1 MKTKSIKKLFFIS
14 LFSIIAIILSTNVSL
29 AYMDYSN
36 PNQIPN
42 YWSYSFTIIHDYD
55 GELEYADDEVMRP
68 LEIPYDLSSKVRPRD
83 GYEVSGYDPAAKV
96 TEGTIKDTLT
106 IRYKK
111 KTAPP
116 PPPPQNNNYDNP
128 KPTTPTNP
136 PEQSSG
142 KKDSYIYIYYRSVG
156 GHDVLASQTIQG
168 SDGETLNLN
177 DYVKDVTTMTHV
189 GFNPSSAT
197 LTFDKKRRGIG
208 VILYEKNQ
216 KLNKDNNN
224 NQVNNNGYNNNYNN
238 QNNNGYNNN
247 YNNQN
252 NYSYNNDQNN
262 QYNNDNNNQYNN
274 SYSNSGKKDSYIY
287 IYYRSVAGHDVLAS
301 QTIQGYNGQT
311 LNLNDY
317 VKDITTMTHV
327 GFNPSNGILT
337 FNKSKRGTG
346 VILYEKNQKLNKQAN
361 SNNGNKSTV
370 GSQTGKIGNTVI
382 NTQNNNVIISSPKL
396 KKGNVRY
403 VKSVNGY
410 VYPNKL
416 LTRAELAG
424 YISNIIN
431 ESYWDDADFTVEDFD
446 VVDVVGNATNIEDIV
461 AAYLIGAMPAKQGN
475 LFKPNA
481 VVTKGDLAIAVASL
495 ADVTKGSHS
504 QAEAI
509 KFVTSK
515 KIMSVEKSGGFE
527 PNKALTRGQVIVILN
542 KILGNKNYAA
552 KNVQLKDVNSSA
564 WYYKD
569 IQAAVE

>member
-14 LFSIIAIILSTNVSL
+14 LFSLIAIILSANVSL

-68 LEIPYDLSSKVRPRD
+68 LEITYDLSSKVRPRD

-116 PPPPQNNNYDNP
+116 PPPPTPPTNNNYNNP
-128 KPTTPTNP
+128 TPTNP

-197 LTFDKKRRGIG
+197 LTFNKKKRG
-208 VILYEKNQ
+208 
-216 KLNKDNNN
+216 
-224 NQVNNNGYNNNYNN
+224 
-238 QNNNGYNNN
+238 
-247 YNNQN
+247 
-252 NYSYNNDQNN
+252 S
-262 QYNNDNNNQYNN
+262 
-274 SYSNSGKKDSYIY
+274 
-287 IYYRSVAGHDVLAS
+287 
-301 QTIQGYNGQT
+301 
-311 LNLNDY
+311 
-317 VKDITTMTHV
+317 
-327 GFNPSNGILT
+327 
-337 FNKSKRGTG
+337 G

-361 SNNGNKSTV
+361 SNKGNKSTV

-495 ADVTKGSHS
+495 IDTSKDSHS

-509 KFVTSK
+509 KMVTSK
-515 KIMSVEKSGGFE
+515 KIMSVEKSGSFE
-527 PNKALTRGQVIVILN
+527 PNKTLTRGQVIVILN
-542 KILGNKNYAA
+542 KLVGNKNTPKA
-552 KNVQLKDVNSSA
+552 NVQLNDVNSSA

-569 IQAAVE
+569 IQAAVQ

>member
-14 LFSIIAIILSTNVSL
+14 LFSIIAIILSANVSL
-29 AYMDYSN
+29 AYMDYSDYP
-36 PNQIPN
+36 PNF
-42 YWSYSFTIIHDYD
+42 WSYSFTIIHDYD

-111 KTAPP
+111 KAAPPP
-116 PPPPQNNNYDNP
+116 PPPPQNNDNNN
-128 KPTTPTNP
+128 NP
-136 PEQSSG
+136 PPQNGG

-197 LTFDKKRRGIG
+197 LTFDKKRRGMG

-224 NQVNNNGYNNNYNN
+224 NNQGNNNGYNNNQGNNSYNN
-238 QNNNGYNNN
+238 QNNNYYNN
-247 YNNQN
+247 YNNPN
-252 NYSYNNDQNN
+252 NN
-262 QYNNDNNNQYNN
+262 QYNNDNNQYNYN
-274 SYSNSGKKDSYIY
+274 NNQNNNGYTNNGKKDSYIY

-301 QTIQGYNGQT
+301 QTVQGSDGET

-317 VKDITTMTHV
+317 VKDVTTMTHV
-327 GFNPSNGILT
+327 GFNPSSATLT
-337 FNKSKRGTG
+337 FNKKKRGMG
-346 VILYEKNQKLNKQAN
+346 VILYEKNQKLNKQGSLN
-361 SNNGNKSTV
+361 TGNKI
-370 GSQTGKIGNTVI
+370 GSQIGNIGNTGI

-396 KKGNVRY
+396 KHGNVRY
-403 VKSVNGY
+403 VKSTNGY
-410 VYPNKL
+410 VYPNKI

-424 YISNIIN
+424 YIGEIIN
-431 ESYWDDADFTVEDFD
+431 ESYWDNVEFTIEDFN
-446 VVDVVGNATNIEDIV
+446 VVDVVGNTTNIEGIV
-461 AAYLIGAMPAKQGN
+461 ASYLTGTMPAKQGL
-475 LFKPNA
+475 LFKPNDP
-481 VVTKGDLAIAVASL
+481 VTKGDLAIAVANLVDIS
-495 ADVTKGSHS
+495 KNSHS

-515 KIMSVEKSGGFE
+515 KIMSVEKNGNFM
-527 PNKALTRGQVIVILN
+527 PNKTLTRGQVIVVLN
-542 KILGNKNYAA
+542 KLVGNKNSAT
-552 KNVQLKDVNSSA
+552 KNVQLNDVNAKA

-569 IQAAVE
+569 IQAAVQ

>member
-1 MKTKSIKKLFFIS
+1 MKTKLIQKLFFIP
-14 LFSIIAIILSTNVSL
+14 LFSLIAIILSANVSL

-36 PNQIPN
+36 DPPNV
-42 YWSYSFTIIHDYD
+42 WLHSFTMIHDYD

-68 LEIPYDLSSKVRPRD
+68 LQTPYDLSSKVRPRD
-83 GYEVSGYDPAAKV
+83 GYEVSGYDPASII
-96 TEGTIKDTLT
+96 TENNIKDTLT

-111 KTAPP
+111 KAAPPP
-116 PPPPQNNNYDNP
+116 PPPPQNNDNNNNPTP
-128 KPTTPTNP
+128 KNP
-136 PEQSSG
+136 PEQNSG

-197 LTFDKKRRGIG
+197 LTFDKKRRGMG

-216 KLNKDNNN
+216 KLNKDSNNN
-224 NQVNNNGYNNNYNN
+224 NQGNNNGYNN
-238 QNNNGYNNN
+238 QGNNNYYNN
-247 YNNQN
+247 YNNPN
-252 NYSYNNDQNN
+252 NN
-262 QYNNDNNNQYNN
+262 QYNNDNNQYNQYNYN
-274 SYSNSGKKDSYIY
+274 DNQNNNGYTNSGKKDSYIY

-301 QTIQGYNGQT
+301 QTVQGSDGET

-317 VKDITTMTHV
+317 VKDVTTMTHV
-327 GFNPSNGILT
+327 GFNPSSATLT
-337 FNKSKRGTG
+337 FNKKKRGME

-361 SNNGNKSTV
+361 SNKGNKSTV

-461 AAYLIGAMPAKQGN
+461 AAYLTGAMPAKQGN

-481 VVTKGDLAIAVASL
+481 IVTKGDLAIAVASL
-495 ADVTKGSHS
+495 IDTSKDSHS

-509 KFVTSK
+509 KMVTSK
-515 KIMSVEKSGGFE
+515 KIMSVEKSGSFE
-527 PNKALTRGQVIVILN
+527 PNKTLTRGQVIVILN
-542 KILGNKNYAA
+542 KLVGNKNAPKA
-552 KNVQLKDVNSSA
+552 NVQLKDVNASA

-569 IQAAVE
+569 IQAAVQ

>member
-1 MKTKSIKKLFFIS
+1 MKTKLIQKLFFIP
-14 LFSIIAIILSTNVSL
+14 LFSLIAIILSANVSL
-29 AYMDYSN
+29 AYMDYSDYP
-36 PNQIPN
+36 PNFWPQ
-42 YWSYSFTIIHDYD
+42 SFTIVHDYE

-68 LEIPYDLSSKVRPRD
+68 LQTPYDLSSKVRPRD
-83 GYEVSGYDPAAKV
+83 GYEVSGYDPASII
-96 TEGTIKDTLT
+96 TEHNIKDTLT

-111 KTAPP
+111 KAAPPP
-116 PPPPQNNNYDNP
+116 PPPPQNNDNNN
-128 KPTTPTNP
+128 NP
-136 PEQSSG
+136 PPQNGG
-142 KKDSYIYIYYRSVG
+142 KKDSYIYIYYGSVG
-156 GHDVLASQTIQG
+156 GHDVLASQTVQG

-197 LTFDKKRRGIG
+197 LTFDKKRRGMG

-224 NQVNNNGYNNNYNN
+224 NNQGNNNGYNN
-238 QNNNGYNNN
+238 QGNNN
-247 YNNQN
+247 Y
-252 NYSYNNDQNN
+252 YNNPNNN
-262 QYNNDNNNQYNN
+262 QYNNDNNQYNQYNN
-274 SYSNSGKKDSYIY
+274 DNNQNNNGYTNSGKKDSYIY

-301 QTIQGYNGQT
+301 QTVQGSDGET

-317 VKDITTMTHV
+317 VKDVTTMTHV
-327 GFNPSNGILT
+327 GFNPSSATLT
-337 FNKSKRGTG
+337 FNKKKRGSG
-346 VILYEKNQKLNKQAN
+346 VILYEKNQKLNKQTN
-361 SNNGNKSTV
+361 SNKGNKSTV

-495 ADVTKGSHS
+495 IDTSKDSHS

-509 KFVTSK
+509 KMVTSK
-515 KIMSVEKSGGFE
+515 KIMSVEKSGSFE
-527 PNKALTRGQVIVILN
+527 PNKTLTRGQVIVILN
-542 KILGNKNYAA
+542 KLVGNKNAQKA
-552 KNVQLKDVNSSA
+552 NVQLNDVNSSA

-569 IQAAVE
+569 IQAAVQ

>member
-1 MKTKSIKKLFFIS
+1 MKTKLIQKLFFIP
-14 LFSIIAIILSTNVSL
+14 LFSLIAIILSANVSL
-29 AYMDYSN
+29 AYMDYSDYP
-36 PNQIPN
+36 PNFWPQ
-42 YWSYSFTIIHDYD
+42 SFTIVHDYE

-68 LEIPYDLSSKVRPRD
+68 LQTPYDLSSKVRPRD
-83 GYEVSGYDPAAKV
+83 GYEVSGYDPASII
-96 TEGTIKDTLT
+96 TEHNIKDTLT

-111 KTAPP
+111 KAAPPP
-116 PPPPQNNNYDNP
+116 PPPPQNNDNNN
-128 KPTTPTNP
+128 NP
-136 PEQSSG
+136 PPQNGG

-156 GHDVLASQTIQG
+156 GHDVLASQTVQG

-197 LTFDKKRRGIG
+197 LTFDKKRRGMG

-216 KLNKDNNN
+216 KLNKDSNNN
-224 NQVNNNGYNNNYNN
+224 NQGNNNSYNNNQGNNNYYNNYNN
-238 QNNNGYNNN
+238 PN
-247 YNNQN
+247 
-252 NYSYNNDQNN
+252 NN
-262 QYNNDNNNQYNN
+262 QYNNDNNQYNQYNN
-274 SYSNSGKKDSYIY
+274 DNNQNNNGYTNSGKKDSYIY

-301 QTIQGYNGQT
+301 QTVQGSDGET

-317 VKDITTMTHV
+317 VKDVTTMTHV
-327 GFNPSNGILT
+327 GFNPSSATLT
-337 FNKSKRGTG
+337 FNKKKRGSG

-361 SNNGNKSTV
+361 SNKGNKSTV

-431 ESYWDDADFTVEDFD
+431 ESYWDDADFTVDDFD

-461 AAYLIGAMPAKQGN
+461 AAYLTGAMPAKQGN

-495 ADVTKGSHS
+495 IDTSKDSHS

-509 KFVTSK
+509 KMVTSK
-515 KIMSVEKSGGFE
+515 KIMSVEKSGSFE
-527 PNKALTRGQVIVILN
+527 PNKTLTRGQVIVILN
-542 KILGNKNYAA
+542 KLVGNKNAPKA
-552 KNVQLKDVNSSA
+552 NVKLNDVNSSA

-569 IQAAVE
+569 IQAAVQ

>member
-14 LFSIIAIILSTNVSL
+14 LFSIIAIILSANVSL

-68 LEIPYDLSSKVRPRD
+68 LEIPYDLSSNVRPRD

-116 PPPPQNNNYDNP
+116 PPPPPTNNNYDNP

-136 PEQSSG
+136 PEQNSG

-197 LTFDKKRRGIG
+197 LTFDKKRRGMG

-224 NQVNNNGYNNNYNN
+224 NNQGNNNSYNNN
-238 QNNNGYNNN
+238 QGNNN
-247 YNNQN
+247 Y
-252 NYSYNNDQNN
+252 YNNSNNPNNN
-262 QYNNDNNNQYNN
+262 QYNNDNNQYNQYNN
-274 SYSNSGKKDSYIY
+274 DNNQNNNGYTNSGKKDSYIY

-301 QTIQGYNGQT
+301 QTVQGSDGET

-317 VKDITTMTHV
+317 VKDVTTMTHV
-327 GFNPSNGILT
+327 GFNPSSATLT
-337 FNKSKRGTG
+337 FNKKKRGSG

-361 SNNGNKSTV
+361 SNKGNKSTV

-382 NTQNNNVIISSPKL
+382 NTQNNNVTISSPKL

-403 VKSVNGY
+403 VKSANGY

-495 ADVTKGSHS
+495 IDTSKDSHS

-509 KFVTSK
+509 KMVTSK
-515 KIMSVEKSGGFE
+515 KIMSVEKSGSFE
-527 PNKALTRGQVIVILN
+527 PNKTLTRGQVIVILN
-542 KILGNKNYAA
+542 KLVGNKNAPKA
-552 KNVQLKDVNSSA
+552 NVQLNDVNSSA

-569 IQAAVE
+569 IQAAVQ

>member
-1 MKTKSIKKLFFIS
+1 MKTKLIQKLFFIP
-14 LFSIIAIILSTNVSL
+14 LFSLIAIILSANVSL
-29 AYMDYSN
+29 AYMDYSDYP
-36 PNQIPN
+36 PNFWPQ
-42 YWSYSFTIIHDYD
+42 SFTIVHDYE

-68 LEIPYDLSSKVRPRD
+68 LQTPYDLSSKVRPRD
-83 GYEVSGYDPAAKV
+83 GYEVSGYDPASII
-96 TEGTIKDTLT
+96 TEHNIKDTLT

-111 KTAPP
+111 KAAPPP
-116 PPPPQNNNYDNP
+116 PPPPQNNDNNN
-128 KPTTPTNP
+128 NP
-136 PEQSSG
+136 PPQNGG

-197 LTFDKKRRGIG
+197 LTFDKKRRGMG

-216 KLNKDNNN
+216 KLNKDSNNN
-224 NQVNNNGYNNNYNN
+224 NQGNNNGYNN
-238 QNNNGYNNN
+238 QGNNNYYNN
-247 YNNQN
+247 YNNPN
-252 NYSYNNDQNN
+252 NN
-262 QYNNDNNNQYNN
+262 QYNNDNNQYNQYNN
-274 SYSNSGKKDSYIY
+274 DNNQNNNGYTNSGKKDSYIY

-301 QTIQGYNGQT
+301 QTVQGSDGET

-317 VKDITTMTHV
+317 VKDVTTMTHV
-327 GFNPSNGILT
+327 GFNPSSATLT
-337 FNKSKRGTG
+337 FNKKKRGSG

-361 SNNGNKSTV
+361 SNKGNKSTV
-370 GSQTGKIGNTVI
+370 GSQTGNIGNTVI

-431 ESYWDDADFTVEDFD
+431 ESYWDDADFTVDDFD

-461 AAYLIGAMPAKQGN
+461 AAYLTGAMPAKQGN

-495 ADVTKGSHS
+495 IDTSKDSHS

-509 KFVTSK
+509 KMVTSK
-515 KIMSVEKSGGFE
+515 KIMSVEKSGSFE
-527 PNKALTRGQVIVILN
+527 PNKTLTRGQVIVILN
-542 KILGNKNYAA
+542 KLVGNKNVPKA
-552 KNVQLKDVNSSA
+552 NVQLKDVNASA

-569 IQAAVE
+569 IQAAVQ

>member
-1 MKTKSIKKLFFIS
+1 MKTKLIQKLFFIP
-14 LFSIIAIILSTNVSL
+14 LFSLIAIILSANVSL

-36 PNQIPN
+36 DPPNV
-42 YWSYSFTIIHDYD
+42 WLHSFTIIHDYD

-68 LEIPYDLSSKVRPRD
+68 LQTPYDLSSKVRPRD
-83 GYEVSGYDPAAKV
+83 GYEVSGYDPASII
-96 TEGTIKDTLT
+96 TENNIKDTLT

-111 KTAPP
+111 KAAPPP
-116 PPPPQNNNYDNP
+116 PPPPQNNDNNNNPTP
-128 KPTTPTNP
+128 KNP
-136 PEQSSG
+136 PEQNSG

-197 LTFDKKRRGIG
+197 LTFDKKRRGMG

-216 KLNKDNNN
+216 KLNKDSNNN
-224 NQVNNNGYNNNYNN
+224 NQGNNNGYNN
-238 QNNNGYNNN
+238 QGNNNYYNN
-247 YNNQN
+247 YNNPN
-252 NYSYNNDQNN
+252 NN
-262 QYNNDNNNQYNN
+262 QYNNDNNQYNQYNYN
-274 SYSNSGKKDSYIY
+274 DNQNNNGYTNSGKKDSYIY

-301 QTIQGYNGQT
+301 QTVQGSDGET

-317 VKDITTMTHV
+317 VKDVTTMTHV
-327 GFNPSNGILT
+327 GFNPSSATLT
-337 FNKSKRGTG
+337 FNKKKRGMG

-361 SNNGNKSTV
+361 SNKGNKSTV

-461 AAYLIGAMPAKQGN
+461 AAYLTGAMPAKQGN

-481 VVTKGDLAIAVASL
+481 IVTKGDLAIAVASL
-495 ADVTKGSHS
+495 IDTSKDSHS

-509 KFVTSK
+509 KMVTSK
-515 KIMSVEKSGGFE
+515 KIMSVEKSGSFE
-527 PNKALTRGQVIVILN
+527 PNKTLTRGQVIVILN
-542 KILGNKNYAA
+542 KLVGNKNAPKA
-552 KNVQLKDVNSSA
+552 NVQLKDVNASA

-569 IQAAVE
+569 IQAAVQ

>member
-1 MKTKSIKKLFFIS
+1 MKTKLIQKLFFIP
-14 LFSIIAIILSTNVSL
+14 LFSLIAIILSANVSL
-29 AYMDYSN
+29 AYMDYSDYP
-36 PNQIPN
+36 PNFWPQ
-42 YWSYSFTIIHDYD
+42 SFTIVHDYE

-68 LEIPYDLSSKVRPRD
+68 LQTPYDLSSKVRPRD
-83 GYEVSGYDPAAKV
+83 GYEVSGYDPASII
-96 TEGTIKDTLT
+96 TEHNIQDTLT

-111 KTAPP
+111 KAAPPP
-116 PPPPQNNNYDNP
+116 PPPPQNNDNNN
-128 KPTTPTNP
+128 NP
-136 PEQSSG
+136 PPQNGG

-156 GHDVLASQTIQG
+156 GHDVLASQTVQG

-197 LTFDKKRRGIG
+197 LTFDKKRRGMG

-224 NQVNNNGYNNNYNN
+224 NQGNNNGYNNNQGNNDGYNNNDNNQNNQYNYNYNNN
-238 QNNNGYNNN
+238 QNNNG
-247 YNNQN
+247 
-252 NYSYNNDQNN
+252 
-262 QYNNDNNNQYNN
+262 
-274 SYSNSGKKDSYIY
+274 YSNSGKKDSYIY

-301 QTIQGYNGQT
+301 QTVQGSDGET

-317 VKDITTMTHV
+317 VKDVTTMTHV
-327 GFNPSNGILT
+327 GFNPTSATLT
-337 FNKSKRGTG
+337 FNKKKRGMG

-361 SNNGNKSTV
+361 SNKGNKSTV

-431 ESYWDDADFTVEDFD
+431 ESYWDDADFTVDDFD

-461 AAYLIGAMPAKQGN
+461 AAYLTGAMPAKQGN

-495 ADVTKGSHS
+495 IDTSKDSHS

-509 KFVTSK
+509 KMVTSK
-515 KIMSVEKSGGFE
+515 KIMSVEKSGSFE
-527 PNKALTRGQVIVILN
+527 PNKTLTRGQVIVILN
-542 KILGNKNYAA
+542 KLVGNKNAPKA
-552 KNVQLKDVNSSA
+552 NVKLNDVNSSA

-569 IQAAVE
+569 IQAAVQ

>member
-1 MKTKSIKKLFFIS
+1 MKTKLIQKLFFIP
-14 LFSIIAIILSTNVSL
+14 LFSLIAIILSANVSL
-29 AYMDYSN
+29 AYMDYSDYP
-36 PNQIPN
+36 PNFWPQ
-42 YWSYSFTIIHDYD
+42 SFTIVHDYE

-68 LEIPYDLSSKVRPRD
+68 LQTPYDLSSKVRPRD

-111 KTAPP
+111 KAA
-116 PPPPQNNNYDNP
+116 PPPPQNNDNNN
-128 KPTTPTNP
+128 NP
-136 PEQSSG
+136 PPQNGG

-156 GHDVLASQTIQG
+156 GHDVLASQTVQG

-197 LTFDKKRRGIG
+197 LTFDKKRRGMG

-224 NQVNNNGYNNNYNN
+224 NNQGNNNGYNN
-238 QNNNGYNNN
+238 QGNNNYYNN
-247 YNNQN
+247 YNNPN
-252 NYSYNNDQNN
+252 NN
-262 QYNNDNNNQYNN
+262 QYNNDNNQYNQYNN
-274 SYSNSGKKDSYIY
+274 DNNQNNNGYTNSGKKDSYIY

-301 QTIQGYNGQT
+301 QTVQGSDGET

-317 VKDITTMTHV
+317 VKDVTTMTHV
-327 GFNPSNGILT
+327 GFNPSSATLT
-337 FNKSKRGTG
+337 FNKKKRGSG

-361 SNNGNKSTV
+361 SNKGNKSTV

-382 NTQNNNVIISSPKL
+382 NTQNNNVTISSPKL

-495 ADVTKGSHS
+495 IDTSKDSHS

-509 KFVTSK
+509 KMVTSK
-515 KIMSVEKSGGFE
+515 KIMSVEKSGSFE
-527 PNKALTRGQVIVILN
+527 PNKTLTRGQVIVILN
-542 KILGNKNYAA
+542 KLVGNKNAQKA
-552 KNVQLKDVNSSA
+552 NVQLNDVNSSA

-569 IQAAVE
+569 IQAAVQ

>member
-1 MKTKSIKKLFFIS
+1 MCYDIKKSLNYERRIEMKTKLIQKLFFIP
-14 LFSIIAIILSTNVSL
+14 LFSLIAIILSANVSL
-29 AYMDYSN
+29 AYMDYSDYP
-36 PNQIPN
+36 PNFWPQ
-42 YWSYSFTIIHDYD
+42 SFTIVHDYE

-68 LEIPYDLSSKVRPRD
+68 LQTPYDLSSKVRPRD
-83 GYEVSGYDPAAKV
+83 GYEVSGYDPASQI
-96 TEGTIKDTLT
+96 TEHNIKDTLT

-111 KTAPP
+111 KAAPPP
-116 PPPPQNNNYDNP
+116 PPPPQNNDNNN
-128 KPTTPTNP
+128 NP
-136 PEQSSG
+136 PPQNGG

-156 GHDVLASQTIQG
+156 GHDVLASQTVQG

-197 LTFDKKRRGIG
+197 LTFNKKKRG
-208 VILYEKNQ
+208 
-216 KLNKDNNN
+216 
-224 NQVNNNGYNNNYNN
+224 
-238 QNNNGYNNN
+238 
-247 YNNQN
+247 
-252 NYSYNNDQNN
+252 S
-262 QYNNDNNNQYNN
+262 
-274 SYSNSGKKDSYIY
+274 
-287 IYYRSVAGHDVLAS
+287 
-301 QTIQGYNGQT
+301 
-311 LNLNDY
+311 
-317 VKDITTMTHV
+317 
-327 GFNPSNGILT
+327 
-337 FNKSKRGTG
+337 G

-361 SNNGNKSTV
+361 SNKGNKSTV

-382 NTQNNNVIISSPKL
+382 NTQNNNGIISSPKL

-431 ESYWDDADFTVEDFD
+431 ESYWDDADFTVDDFD

-461 AAYLIGAMPAKQGN
+461 AAYLTGAMPAKQGN

-495 ADVTKGSHS
+495 IDTSKDSHS

-509 KFVTSK
+509 KIVTSK
-515 KIMSVEKSGGFE
+515 KIMSVEKSGSFE
-527 PNKALTRGQVIVILN
+527 PNKTLTRGQVIVILN
-542 KILGNKNYAA
+542 KLVGNKNTPKA
-552 KNVQLKDVNSSA
+552 NVQLNDVNSSA

-569 IQAAVE
+569 IQAAVQ

>member
-1 MKTKSIKKLFFIS
+1 MKIKLIQKLFFIP
-14 LFSIIAIILSTNVSL
+14 LFSLIAIILSANVSL

-36 PNQIPN
+36 YPPNV
-42 YWSYSFTIIHDYD
+42 WEHSFTIIHDYD
-55 GELEYADDEVMRP
+55 GELEYADDGVMRP
-68 LEIPYDLSSKVRPRD
+68 LQTPYDLSLKVIPRD
-83 GYEVSGYDPAAKV
+83 GYEVSGYDPASII
-96 TEGTIKDTLT
+96 TENNIKDTLT

-111 KTAPP
+111 KAA
-116 PPPPQNNNYDNP
+116 PPPPQNNDNNNNPTP
-128 KPTTPTNP
+128 KNP
-136 PEQSSG
+136 PEQNSG
-142 KKDSYIYIYYRSVG
+142 KKDSYIYIYYRSVA
-156 GHDVLASQTIQG
+156 GHDVLASQTVQG

-197 LTFDKKRRGIG
+197 LTFNKKKRG
-208 VILYEKNQ
+208 
-216 KLNKDNNN
+216 
-224 NQVNNNGYNNNYNN
+224 
-238 QNNNGYNNN
+238 
-247 YNNQN
+247 
-252 NYSYNNDQNN
+252 S
-262 QYNNDNNNQYNN
+262 
-274 SYSNSGKKDSYIY
+274 
-287 IYYRSVAGHDVLAS
+287 
-301 QTIQGYNGQT
+301 
-311 LNLNDY
+311 
-317 VKDITTMTHV
+317 
-327 GFNPSNGILT
+327 
-337 FNKSKRGTG
+337 G

-361 SNNGNKSTV
+361 SNKGNKSTV

-461 AAYLIGAMPAKQGN
+461 AAYLTGAMPAKQGN

-495 ADVTKGSHS
+495 IDTSKDSHS

-509 KFVTSK
+509 KMVTSK
-515 KIMSVEKSGGFE
+515 KIMSVEKSGSFE
-527 PNKALTRGQVIVILN
+527 PNKTLTRGQVIVILN
-542 KILGNKNYAA
+542 KLVGNKNAPKA
-552 KNVQLKDVNSSA
+552 NVQLNDVNSSA

-569 IQAAVE
+569 IQAAVQ

>member
-1 MKTKSIKKLFFIS
+1 MKTKLIQKLFFIP
-14 LFSIIAIILSTNVSL
+14 LFSLIAIILSANVSL

-36 PNQIPN
+36 DPPNV
-42 YWSYSFTIIHDYD
+42 WLHSFTIIHDFD

-68 LEIPYDLSSKVRPRD
+68 LQTPYDLSSKVRPRD
-83 GYEVSGYDPAAKV
+83 GYEVSGYDPASII
-96 TEGTIKDTLT
+96 TENNIKDTLT

-111 KTAPP
+111 KAAPPP
-116 PPPPQNNNYDNP
+116 PPPPQNNDNNNNPTP
-128 KPTTPTNP
+128 KNP
-136 PEQSSG
+136 PEQNSG

-197 LTFDKKRRGIG
+197 LTFDKKRRGMG

-216 KLNKDNNN
+216 KLNKDSNNN
-224 NQVNNNGYNNNYNN
+224 NQGNNNGYNN
-238 QNNNGYNNN
+238 QGNNNYYNN
-247 YNNQN
+247 YNNPN
-252 NYSYNNDQNN
+252 NN
-262 QYNNDNNNQYNN
+262 QYNNDNNQYNQYNYN
-274 SYSNSGKKDSYIY
+274 DNQNNNGYTNSGKKDSYIY

-301 QTIQGYNGQT
+301 QTVQGSDGET

-317 VKDITTMTHV
+317 VKDVTTMTHV
-327 GFNPSNGILT
+327 GFNPSSATLT
-337 FNKSKRGTG
+337 FNKKKRGMG

-361 SNNGNKSTV
+361 SNKGNKSTV

-461 AAYLIGAMPAKQGN
+461 AAYLTGAMPAKQGN

-481 VVTKGDLAIAVASL
+481 IVTKGDLAIAVASL
-495 ADVTKGSHS
+495 IDTSKDSHS

-509 KFVTSK
+509 KMVTSK
-515 KIMSVEKSGGFE
+515 KIMSVEKSGSFE
-527 PNKALTRGQVIVILN
+527 PNKTLTRGQVIVILN
-542 KILGNKNYAA
+542 KLVGNKNAPKA
-552 KNVQLKDVNSSA
+552 NVQLKDVNASA

-569 IQAAVE
+569 IQAAVQ

>member
-1 MKTKSIKKLFFIS
+1 MKTKLIQKLFFIP
-14 LFSIIAIILSTNVSL
+14 LFSLIAIILSANVSL

-36 PNQIPN
+36 DPPNV
-42 YWSYSFTIIHDYD
+42 WLHSFTIIHDYD

-68 LEIPYDLSSKVRPRD
+68 LQTPYDLSSKVRPRD
-83 GYEVSGYDPAAKV
+83 GYEVSGYDPASII
-96 TEGTIKDTLT
+96 TENNIKDTLT

-111 KTAPP
+111 KAAPP
-116 PPPPQNNNYDNP
+116 HPPPPQNNDNNNNPTP
-128 KPTTPTNP
+128 KNP
-136 PEQSSG
+136 PEQNSG

-197 LTFDKKRRGIG
+197 LTFDKKRRGMG

-216 KLNKDNNN
+216 KLNKDSNNN
-224 NQVNNNGYNNNYNN
+224 NQGNNNGYNN
-238 QNNNGYNNN
+238 QGNNNYYNN
-247 YNNQN
+247 YNNPN
-252 NYSYNNDQNN
+252 NN
-262 QYNNDNNNQYNN
+262 QYNNDNNQYNQYNYN
-274 SYSNSGKKDSYIY
+274 DNQNNNGYTNSGKKDSYIY

-301 QTIQGYNGQT
+301 QTVQGSDGET

-317 VKDITTMTHV
+317 VKDVTTMTHV
-327 GFNPSNGILT
+327 GFNPSSATLT
-337 FNKSKRGTG
+337 FNKKKRGMG

-361 SNNGNKSTV
+361 SNKGNKSTV

-461 AAYLIGAMPAKQGN
+461 AAYLTGAMPAKQGN

-481 VVTKGDLAIAVASL
+481 IVTKGDLAIAVASL
-495 ADVTKGSHS
+495 IDTSKDSHS

-509 KFVTSK
+509 KMVTSK
-515 KIMSVEKSGGFE
+515 KIMSVEKSGSFE
-527 PNKALTRGQVIVILN
+527 PNKTLTRGQVIVILN
-542 KILGNKNYAA
+542 KLVGNKNAPKA
-552 KNVQLKDVNSSA
+552 NVQLKDVNASA

-569 IQAAVE
+569 IQAAVQ

>member
-14 LFSIIAIILSTNVSL
+14 LFSLIAIILSANVSL

-68 LEIPYDLSSKVRPRD
+68 LETPYDLSSKVRPRD

-116 PPPPQNNNYDNP
+116 PPPPTPPTNNNYNNP
-128 KPTTPTNP
+128 TPTNP

-197 LTFDKKRRGIG
+197 LTFNKKKRG
-208 VILYEKNQ
+208 
-216 KLNKDNNN
+216 
-224 NQVNNNGYNNNYNN
+224 
-238 QNNNGYNNN
+238 
-247 YNNQN
+247 
-252 NYSYNNDQNN
+252 S
-262 QYNNDNNNQYNN
+262 
-274 SYSNSGKKDSYIY
+274 
-287 IYYRSVAGHDVLAS
+287 
-301 QTIQGYNGQT
+301 
-311 LNLNDY
+311 
-317 VKDITTMTHV
+317 
-327 GFNPSNGILT
+327 
-337 FNKSKRGTG
+337 G

-361 SNNGNKSTV
+361 SNKGNKSTV

-416 LTRAELAG
+416 LTMG
-424 YISNIIN
+424 
-431 ESYWDDADFTVEDFD
+431 
-446 VVDVVGNATNIEDIV
+446 
-461 AAYLIGAMPAKQGN
+461 
-475 LFKPNA
+475 
-481 VVTKGDLAIAVASL
+481 
-495 ADVTKGSHS
+495 
-504 QAEAI
+504 
-509 KFVTSK
+509 
-515 KIMSVEKSGGFE
+515 
-527 PNKALTRGQVIVILN
+527 
-542 KILGNKNYAA
+542 
-552 KNVQLKDVNSSA
+552 
-564 WYYKD
+564 
-569 IQAAVE
+569 